1 MILSLCKTEFHAKYE
16 VSILLN
22 TDVTMVTWRDLVPQ
36 TVDFQNISPI
46 CPHIRVKICKTV
58 PMANK
63 MTKNKVYSFRCYA
76 FMLSIPQAGQTQ

>member
-1 MILSLCKTEFHAKYE
+1 MTEFHVKYK

-58 PMANK
+58 PLANK
-63 MTKNKVYSFRCYA
+63 MTKNKVYSKALGVMHTSGWPNPVKSLTPCQ
-76 FMLSIPQAGQTQ
+76 I